1 MSWALC
7 AYASVSRRPGKHQQI
22 IHRSYTLLFM
32 PRLVVKQVWHWF
44 VADIHKN
51 GDSNYYY

>member
-7 AYASVSRRPGKHQQI
+7 AYASVSCRPGRHQQI
-22 IHRSYTLLFM
+22 IHRSYTLLFI

-51 GDSNYYY
+51 DESNYYY

>member
-7 AYASVSRRPGKHQQI
+7 AYASVSCRTGRHQQI
-22 IHRSYTLLFM
+22 IHRSYTLLFI

-51 GDSNYYY
+51 DDSNYYY